1 MWQKL
6 VSYLLTTTFLP
17 LYASL
22 KSSSATKVAAS
33 VILVF
38 RFHPSAVFNSRFH
51 IIALPESALRT
62 FFVFS
67 NSLRVSNYP
76 LCGGQVGG
84 VMNRVK
90 ARFVVFTATSSRNRD
105 IVIYRRE
112 PVEECECFQIIFR
125 ITNLYL
131 ECSDTI
137 TGEVRKSYLS
147 RGRYFYCPLFII
159 IALTRFIVIAM
170 LIANY
175 KRRILT
181 RGLNERSS
189 ASEANQSTKPPQ
201 FYLTYKN
208 KLSNSPLAL
217 NY

>member
-6 VSYLLTTTFLP
+6 VSYLLTTTFLA

-22 KSSSATKVAAS
+22 KSSSATKVPAS

-51 IIALPESALRT
+51 IIALPESELRT

-76 LCGGQVGG
+76 LFGGQVGG

-90 ARFVVFTATSSRNRD
+90 ARFVVITATSSRNRD

-137 TGEVRKSYLS
+137 TSEVRKSYLVRSRYFTVPYSSSSLS
-147 RGRYFYCPLFII
+147 RGLSSSQCLLQI
-159 IALTRFIVIAM
+159 TNVITHI
-170 LIANY
+170 LQTQNSDPGLKINY
-175 KRRILT
+175 L
-181 RGLNERSS
+181 LVH
-189 ASEANQSTKPPQ
+189 
-201 FYLTYKN
+201 
-208 KLSNSPLAL
+208 
-217 NY
+217 